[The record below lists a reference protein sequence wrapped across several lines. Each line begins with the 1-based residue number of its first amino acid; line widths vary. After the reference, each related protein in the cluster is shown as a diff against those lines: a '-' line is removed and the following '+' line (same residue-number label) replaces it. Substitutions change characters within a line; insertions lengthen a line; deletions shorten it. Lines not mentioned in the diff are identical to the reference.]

1 MSNIK
6 PRNRERRQAR
16 ILVKKWLCVEETGL
30 ISEENCEMTSDTRKE
45 RKGVTDE
52 EKNANKP
59 KKKKALTRCEK
70 IKNLLD
76 KYEFHEK

>member
-1 MSNIK
+1 MPNIK

-59 KKKKALTRCEK
+59 KKKKKSANEMW
-70 IKNLLD
+70 KN
-76 KYEFHEK
+76 KEPIR